1 MSRSGSPVFAPPPF
15 IFLGALALVPALLAA
30 CLSPEPRDILFQAQ
44 RPGGTEDIYAL
55 RLRDGAIRRLVR
67 ADTFSSRSL
76 AAWSPDGRAIA
87 FTREFGD
94 TAQLYVLD
102 SLSGTPRRI
111 VGGTLGF
118 IAFPDW
124 SPDGTRILFS
134 AGTHE
139 RYAVYLIGA
148 DGSGLR
154 PLLRDTVTYRSPSW
168 SPDGSEFAVSSYRNG
183 RSEIRIVN
191 LATGAQRTALVADS
205 TYVDFAQWSPRGHE
219 LLMTVYRGTQALYD
233 PEPREPVSSL
243 AVLNLETGRF
253 TAITDGRGLN
263 NYGRWSR
270 DGRWIVFQS
279 NRYEATRSDSI
290 PLLERLEVYIVRRDG
305 KQLRRL
311 TTNTWFDG
319 HPSW

>member
-1 MSRSGSPVFAPPPF
+1 MSVGGCRIGPHSGR
-15 IFLGALALVPALLAA
+15 LVRTAAWSAFLAA
-30 CLSPEPRDILFQAQ
+30 CFSPEPRDILFQAQ
-44 RPGGTEDIYAL
+44 QPGGTEDLYAL
-55 RLRDGAIRRLVR
+55 RARDGAIRRLVR

-139 RYAVYLIGA
+139 RYGVYLIGA

-154 PLLRDTVTYRSPSW
+154 PVLQDTLTYRSPSW

-183 RSEIRIVN
+183 RSEIVVVN
-191 LATGAQRTALVADS
+191 LTTGARRRVLRPDS
-205 TYVDFAQWSPRGHE
+205 AYVDFAQWSPRGNE
-219 LLMTVYRGTQALYD
+219 LLMTVYRGTQPLYA
-233 PEPREPVSSL
+233 PEPREYGSSL
-243 AVLNLETGRF
+243 AVLDLGTGRF
-253 TAITDGRGLN
+253 IAVTDSRGLN

-279 NRYEATRSDSI
+279 NRYESVRSDSV
-290 PLLERLEVYIVRRDG
+290 PLLESLEVYIVRRDG
-305 KQLRRL
+305 TGLRRL

>member
-1 MSRSGSPVFAPPPF
+1 M
-15 IFLGALALVPALLAA
+15 
-30 CLSPEPRDILFQAQ
+30 
-44 RPGGTEDIYAL
+44 
-55 RLRDGAIRRLVR
+55 
-67 ADTFSSRSL
+67 
-76 AAWSPDGRAIA
+76 
-87 FTREFGD
+87 
-94 TAQLYVLD
+94 LD

-139 RYAVYLIGA
+139 RYGVYLIGA

-205 TYVDFAQWSPRGHE
+205 TYVDFAQWSPRGDQ
-219 LLMTVYRGTQALYD
+219 LLMTVYRGTQSLYD

-279 NRYEATRSDSI
+279 NRYEVTRSDSI
-290 PLLERLEVYIVRRDG
+290 PVLESLEVYIVRRDG

>member
-1 MSRSGSPVFAPPPF
+1 MSRSGRV
-15 IFLGALALVPALLAA
+15 GAWAARLARTAAWASLLAA
-30 CLSPEPRDILFQAQ
+30 CRSPEPRDILFQAQ
-44 RPGGTEDIYAL
+44 QPGGTEDIYAL

-76 AAWSPDGRAIA
+76 AAWSPDGRSIV

-102 SLSGTPRRI
+102 SLAGTPRRI

-124 SPDGTRILFS
+124 SPDGTRIIFS

-139 RYAVYLIGA
+139 HYGVYLIGA

-154 PLLRDTVTYRSPSW
+154 PLLQDTVTYRSPSW

-191 LATGAQRTALVADS
+191 PATGALRTALVTDS
-205 TYVDFAQWSPRGHE
+205 TYVDFAQWSPRGDE
-219 LLMTVYRGTQALYD
+219 LLLTVYRGTQSLYD
-233 PEPREPVSSL
+233 PEPREYGSSL
-243 AVLNLETGRF
+243 AVLNLKTGRF

-279 NRYEATRSDSI
+279 NRYERTRSDSV
-290 PLLERLEVYIVRRDG
+290 PLLESLEIYLVRRDG
-305 KQLRRL
+305 KRLRRL
-311 TTNTWFDG
+311 TANTWFDG

>member
-1 MSRSGSPVFAPPPF
+1 MF
-15 IFLGALALVPALLAA
+15 LAA
-30 CLSPEPRDILFQAQ
+30 CLSSEPRDILFQAQ
-44 RPGGTEDIYAL
+44 QPGGTEDVYAL
-55 RLRDGAIRRLVR
+55 RPRDGAIRRLVR

-102 SLSGTPRRI
+102 SLSGVPRRI
-111 VGGTLGF
+111 ADGSMGF

-124 SPDGTRILFS
+124 SPDGTRLLFS

-139 RYAVYLIGA
+139 HYSVYLIRT

-154 PLLRDTVTYRSPSW
+154 PILQDTLTYRSPSW
-168 SPDGSEFAVSSYRNG
+168 SPNGREFAVSSYQNG
-183 RSEIRIVN
+183 RSEIQVVT
-191 LATGAQRTALVADS
+191 LSTGARRTVLAPDS
-205 TYVDFAQWSPRGHE
+205 AYADFAQWSPRGDE
-219 LLMTVYRGTQALYD
+219 LLVTVYRGTQPLYS
-233 PEPREPVSSL
+233 PTPREYGSNL
-243 AVLNLETGRF
+243 ALVELRTGRV
-253 TAITDGRGLN
+253 TAITDRQGLN

-270 DGRWIVFQS
+270 DGQWIVFQS
-279 NRYEATRSDSI
+279 NRYERTRSDSV
-290 PLLERLEVYIVRRDG
+290 PLLESLEVYTVRRDG
-305 KQLRRL
+305 SGMRRL

>member
-1 MSRSGSPVFAPPPF
+1 MCDAGCRIGASAARLARTAAWAP
-15 IFLGALALVPALLAA
+15 LLAA

-44 RPGGTEDIYAL
+44 QPGETEDIYAL

-139 RYAVYLIGA
+139 RYGVYLIGA

-154 PLLRDTVTYRSPSW
+154 PVLRDTVTYRSPSW
-168 SPDGSEFAVSSYRNG
+168 SPDGSEFAVS
-183 RSEIRIVN
+183 
-191 LATGAQRTALVADS
+191 
-205 TYVDFAQWSPRGHE
+205 
-219 LLMTVYRGTQALYD
+219 
-233 PEPREPVSSL
+233 
-243 AVLNLETGRF
+243 
-253 TAITDGRGLN
+253 
-263 NYGRWSR
+263 
-270 DGRWIVFQS
+270 
-279 NRYEATRSDSI
+279 
-290 PLLERLEVYIVRRDG
+290 
-305 KQLRRL
+305 
-311 TTNTWFDG
+311 
-319 HPSW
+319 

>member
-1 MSRSGSPVFAPPPF
+1 MCRT
-15 IFLGALALVPALLAA
+15 LGRTAVLGALLAA
-30 CLSPEPRDILFQAQ
+30 CLSSPPRDVLFQAQ

-55 RLRDGAIRRLVR
+55 RVRDGAIRRLVR

-76 AAWSPDGRAIA
+76 AAWSPDSRAIV

-102 SLSGTPRRI
+102 SLAGTPRRI
-111 VGGTLGF
+111 VTGTLGF

-139 RYAVYLIGA
+139 HYGVYLIGA

-154 PLLRDTVTYRSPSW
+154 PVLQDTVTYRSPSW
-168 SPDGSEFAVSSYRNG
+168 SPDGTEFAVSSYRNG

-191 LATGAQRTALVADS
+191 LATGAARTVLAPDS
-205 TYVDFAQWSPRGHE
+205 AYADFAQWSPRGSE
-219 LLMTVYRGTQALYD
+219 LLMTIYRGHQPLYA
-233 PEPREPVSSL
+233 PEPREYGSSL
-243 AVLNLETGRF
+243 AVLDLETGRF
-253 TAITDGRGLN
+253 TAVTDSRGLN

-279 NRYEATRSDSI
+279 NRYETTRSDSV
-290 PLLERLEVYIVRRDG
+290 PLLESLELYIVRQDG
-305 KQLRRL
+305 TGLRRL